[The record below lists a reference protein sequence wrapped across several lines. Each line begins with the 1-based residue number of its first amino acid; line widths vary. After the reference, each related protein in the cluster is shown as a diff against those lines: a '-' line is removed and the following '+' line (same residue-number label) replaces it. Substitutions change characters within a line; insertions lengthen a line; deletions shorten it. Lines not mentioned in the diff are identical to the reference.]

1 MPFNINEFRADISDK
16 GYIKSNYFEVFV
28 APPPVSRNSSSLVRH
43 MTHRIEQVRIPGINF
58 MSADINRYG
67 VGPTQKQPFNAQF
80 NEIGLT
86 ILCDNYGDIWQF
98 WHDWLRAIY
107 QFTPVAVPGN
117 GTVSTQANYNVGY
130 KDQYSSTMSIALY
143 DVGGTALKRIDLY
156 QAFPTS
162 IREMPLSWEDRNN
175 LLKLGVSVT
184 FKEYTLVAASG

>member
-1 MPFNINEFRADISDK
+1 MPFNINEFKTDINDK
-16 GYIKSNYFEVFV
+16 GYIKTNYFEVFV
-28 APPPVSRNSSSLVRH
+28 SPPPVSGVSTSLVRH

-67 VGPTQKQPFNAQF
+67 IGPTQKQPYNAQF
-80 NEIGLT
+80 NEISLT

-107 QFTPVAVPGN
+107 QFTPAATPGN
-117 GTVSTQANYNVGY
+117 GTVNAQANYNVSY
-130 KDQYSSTMSIALY
+130 KDQYSSTMSIVLY
-143 DVGGTALKRIDLY
+143 DIGGTVIKRIDLY

-162 IREMPLSWEDRNN
+162 IREMPLSWEDSNN

-184 FKEYTLVAASG
+184 FKEYTLVSASG